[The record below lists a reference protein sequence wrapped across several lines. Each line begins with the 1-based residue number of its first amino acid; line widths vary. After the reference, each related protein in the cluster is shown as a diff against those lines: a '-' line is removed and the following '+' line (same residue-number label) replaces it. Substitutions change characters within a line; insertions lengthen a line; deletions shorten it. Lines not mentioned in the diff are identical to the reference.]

1 MVSQGIL
8 NILLYYYSELLKTGV
23 GGCWRIL
30 GTGLLVFSEG
40 DYLASRTFV
49 LHSADRRRQDL
60 KKLYIE
66 KIASDYIQH
75 VLPDILRQHQKAPHF
90 KWQQHVMEISEKS
103 PF

>member
-1 MVSQGIL
+1 MFFLIF
-8 NILLYYYSELLKTGV
+8 LKEIIWQVEHLSCTMLIRED
-23 GGCWRIL
+23 RI
-30 GTGLLVFSEG
+30 
-40 DYLASRTFV
+40 
-49 LHSADRRRQDL
+49 L

-103 PF
+103 PSQ

>member
-1 MVSQGIL
+1 MCL
-8 NILLYYYSELLKTGV
+8 FN
-23 GGCWRIL
+23 
-30 GTGLLVFSEG
+30 FSERN
-40 DYLASRTFV
+40 YLASRTFV
-49 LHSADRRRQDL
+49 LHDAYQRRQNL

-103 PF
+103 PSQ